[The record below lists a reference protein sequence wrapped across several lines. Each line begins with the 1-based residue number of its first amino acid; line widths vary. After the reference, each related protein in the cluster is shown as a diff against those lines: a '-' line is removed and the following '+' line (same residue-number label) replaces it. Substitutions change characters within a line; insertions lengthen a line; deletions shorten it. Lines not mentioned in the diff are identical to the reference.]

1 MRTEDETWQAARV
14 VVAAGL
20 YQQPKIPPVSSGV
33 PDGILQMHSGEYR
46 NPRTLPAGAVL
57 VVGSGQSGTQI
68 AEELYQAGRQVYL
81 SVSSAGRA
89 PRRYRGRDIFYWLNA
104 SGFMSSPPSRL
115 PSPGARFAANPHVS
129 GNNGG
134 HTINLHQFVRDGVVL
149 LGHLGEIRYG
159 IIEIQG
165 DLGAN
170 LKKADEFEAWI
181 IKIVDEYI
189 EQNGIDVPPERL
201 PALQDG
207 YRQPESPRAG
217 PPICGKSAPSSG
229 RRATVSISA
238 G

>member
-1 MRTEDETWQAARV
+1 MRTEAETWQAARV
-14 VVAAGL
+14 VVAVGL
-20 YQQPKIPPVSSGV
+20 YQLPKIPPVSLGV
-33 PDGILQMHSGEYR
+33 PDGIMQMHSGEYC

-68 AEELYQAGRQVYL
+68 AESCTRLAGRFIL

-115 PSPGARFAANPHVS
+115 PTPGARFAANPHVS

-149 LGHLGEIRYG
+149 LGHLGEIRGG

-170 LKKADEFEAWI
+170 LKKADEFEAL
-181 IKIVDEYI
+181 IVK
-189 EQNGIDVPPERL
+189 GL
-201 PALQDG
+201 H
-207 YRQPESPRAG
+207 
-217 PPICGKSAPSSG
+217 
-229 RRATVSISA
+229 RRAYRAERYRRSA
-238 G
+238 GETACAAGWVPAV